1 MEGWVW
7 LTVAG
12 LAADII
18 GAWILAGGLF
28 ISNEE
33 AVKLSV
39 SRFAGESVEETSGCP
54 PCRIA

>member
-1 MEGWVW
+1 MGG
-7 LTVAG
+7 LG
-12 LAADII
+12 LAHGRGTCCRHHRGLDS
-18 GAWILAGGLF
+18 GWGLF